1 MARPLAELWPF
12 DKRGTHTLLAT
23 TAVVFA
29 FIFVIYLKAIFTS
42 FFIAL
47 LISYIL
53 NPFVSG
59 GEKIGI
65 PRWLSTFG
73 IFVAF
78 TLILFVM
85 AFVVAPS
92 LVEEFRQ
99 LTDGGKLVHE
109 LPMKISKD
117 VQATLEEHLPPS
129 MLEVVKGTLK
139 DWRSG
144 LESSSDLL
152 VENIVIW
159 GRALFLKIG
168 AWSTL
173 LLDLILIPFYMF
185 FLLTSL
191 NRVWHKAEST
201 LIPYD
206 YRDQIL
212 KILGQIHHSLSAF
225 FRGRLLIC
233 LMIGTLAWV
242 GLLFLRVP
250 FAFVLGFGIG
260 FATIVPLLGLVFL
273 FPAMILYSLV
283 GAGIEH
289 QLALVGFYA
298 LIQGLEMFVFT
309 PFILGR
315 EVELPPMILVMSI
328 LICGYLF
335 GGIGVVLAVPIA
347 STSKIL
353 FHEFIYP
360 SFIELS
366 RKNSNSPKVIQKK
379 VKD

>member
-1 MARPLAELWPF
+1 M
-12 DKRGTHTLLAT
+12 
-23 TAVVFA
+23 
-29 FIFVIYLKAIFTS
+29 
-42 FFIAL
+42 
-47 LISYIL
+47 
-53 NPFVSG
+53 
-59 GEKIGI
+59 
-65 PRWLSTFG
+65 
-73 IFVAF
+73 
-78 TLILFVM
+78 
-85 AFVVAPS
+85 
-92 LVEEFRQ
+92 
-99 LTDGGKLVHE
+99 
-109 LPMKISKD
+109 
-117 VQATLEEHLPPS
+117 
-129 MLEVVKGTLK
+129 
-139 DWRSG
+139 
-144 LESSSDLL
+144 
-152 VENIVIW
+152 
-159 GRALFLKIG
+159 
-168 AWSTL
+168 
-173 LLDLILIPFYMF
+173 
-185 FLLTSL
+185 
-191 NRVWHKAEST
+191 
-201 LIPYD
+201 
-206 YRDQIL
+206 
-212 KILGQIHHSLSAF
+212 
-225 FRGRLLIC
+225 
-233 LMIGTLAWV
+233 